1 MHLRASANRRWTGL
15 SRVPDTLLY
24 FAVLVLVALT
34 VSRRRRIGRAALRWL
49 TAGRHAG
56 RLRAARAARR
66 TTGTAA
72 VMAALYGTAVAPE
85 VTLPVLAVLASG
97 GAGYGAYR
105 ARAWQQRRSH
115 HRRWVRP
122 AYMAAQA
129 IAGWS
134 DDEHPSKWLTVAPD
148 RSLVTARLPLG
159 WKGEA
164 SEQARLSQVL
174 ATRLGIESP
183 VIRWQLAG
191 AKPRLELTRSPPPP
205 GRTVFTDALSVLGR
219 AKPDELVWG
228 RGKRGAWVTTSLSGD
243 SPHVGLS
250 MGSGAGKSVTARL
263 LLAQM
268 LHRGAIGLI
277 LDVKM
282 ISHAWAAR
290 LPNVH
295 IARRP
300 AEIHEALVWLG
311 AEVDRRNEVALAGVD
326 EDGNVNADVGP
337 RIIVVAEELNATMA
351 MLRSWWRETR
361 SPSDPVR
368 PPSITALDMAS
379 FTGRQVK
386 CNIVYIGQRL
396 SDKATGGGG
405 DVRENIGVIAFGR
418 WRASTW
424 KMLAPDFTMPP
435 KSLTPGRIHVVS
447 DEVRECQAVLVSPE
461 EAREYALSGTVSP
474 LPAGMPGAPVQ
485 AGATSA
491 AGLSE
496 AGFPAS
502 DPCGATGIRAIA
514 TGPAT
519 GLVSLREAVE
529 ARLLGRMSL
538 AAARTARARDTRFP
552 APSGRDGIT
561 DLYDLQALAEWA
573 SARNS

>member
-1 MHLRASANRRWTGL
+1 M
-15 SRVPDTLLY
+15 PDTLLF
-24 FAVLVLVALT
+24 FAVFALVA
-34 VSRRRRIGRAALRWL
+34 VASSRRARVRRTAVRWL
-49 TAGRHAG
+49 TGASRRADAGGSCRP
-56 RLRAARAARR
+56 RAVRAARR
-66 TTGTAA
+66 TGGAA
-72 VMAALYGTAVAPE
+72 AAAAALYGTAAAPE

-105 ARAWQQRRSH
+105 AREWQQRRSH

-122 AYMAAQA
+122 AYMAARD
-129 IAGWS
+129 IAGWP
-134 DDEHPSKWLTVAPD
+134 EGEQPGKWLTVAPD
-148 RSLVTARLPLG
+148 RSLVTAKLPVG

-164 SEQARLSQVL
+164 SEQARLGQVL
-174 ATRLGIESP
+174 ATRLGIDSP
-183 VIRWQLAG
+183 VVRWQLAG
-191 AKPRLELTRSPPPP
+191 HAPKVELTQSPPPP
-205 GRTVFTDALSVLGR
+205 GRTVLADALPALER

-228 RGKRGAWVTTSLSGD
+228 RGKRGAWVITSLSGD

-300 AEIHEALVWLG
+300 HEIHEALIWLG
-311 AEVDRRNEVALAGVD
+311 AEVDRRNEVALAGAD
-326 EDGNVNADVGP
+326 DDGNVNADVGP
-337 RIIVVAEELNATMA
+337 RIIVIAEELNATMA
-351 MLRSWWRETR
+351 MLRAWWRENR
-361 SPSDPVR
+361 AASDPVR

-405 DVRENIGVIAFGR
+405 DARENIGVIAFGR
-418 WRASTW
+418 WRPSTW
-424 KMLAPDFTMPP
+424 KMLAADHPMPP
-435 KSLTPGRIHVVS
+435 KSLTPGRIQVVS

-461 EAREYALSGTVSP
+461 EAREYALSGAVSP

-485 AGATSA
+485 AGGGPVQ
-491 AGLSE
+491 AGVPSWT
-496 AGFPAS
+496 AGTDLAVSRPGLRIVPGEVVCEVSPGTPAV
-502 DPCGATGIRAIA
+502 T
-514 TGPAT
+514 
-519 GLVSLREAVE
+519 LREAVE
-529 ARLLGRMSL
+529 AGVLRMSL
-538 AAARTARARDTRFP
+538 AAARKARTRDPAFP
-552 APSGRDGIT
+552 GPSGRSGT
-561 DLYDLQALAEWA
+561 AELYDLSDLADYGR
-573 SARNS
+573 ARSS

>member
-1 MHLRASANRRWTGL
+1 M
-15 SRVPDTLLY
+15 PDALL
-24 FAVLVLVALT
+24 FSAVLVLIALT
-34 VSRRRRIGRAALRWL
+34 VSRRDRIARAALRWL
-49 TAGRHAG
+49 TGASRRGGSLRS
-56 RLRAARAARR
+56 RAARGARR
-66 TTGTAA
+66 TGGTTAA
-72 VMAALYGTAVAPE
+72 LAAAYGTMAAPE
-85 VTLPVLAVLASG
+85 VTLPVLAALTAG
-97 GAGYGAYR
+97 GTAYGAYR
-105 ARAWQQRRSH
+105 ARAWQRRRSH

-122 AYMAAQA
+122 AYMAAQD
-129 IAGWS
+129 IARWPE
-134 DDEHPSKWLTVAPD
+134 DEHPARWLTVAPD
-148 RSLVTARLPLG
+148 RSIVTARLPLG

-183 VIRWQLAG
+183 VVRWQLAG
-191 AKPRLELTRSPPPP
+191 HSPRLELTQAPPPP
-205 GRTVFTDALSVLGR
+205 GRTVFADALTVLER
-219 AKPDELVWG
+219 AKGDELVWG

-243 SPHVGLS
+243 SPHIGIS

-300 AEIHEALVWLG
+300 AEIHEALTWLG

-351 MLRSWWRETR
+351 MLRAWWRETR
-361 SPSDPVR
+361 SASDPVR

-379 FTGRQVK
+379 FTGRQVRV
-386 CNIVYIGQRL
+386 NIIYIGQRL

-405 DVRENIGVIAFGR
+405 DARENIGVLAFGR

-424 KMLAPDFTMPP
+424 KMLAPDFAMPP
-435 KSLTPGRIHVVS
+435 KSLTPGRIQVVS
-447 DEVRECQAVLVSPE
+447 DEVRECQAVLVTE
-461 EAREYALSGTVSP
+461 AQAREYALSGTVSP

-485 AGATSA
+485 AGGRPVQAGTLALRSGEDLGFVPGDQGFSVATVSP
-491 AGLSE
+491 GT
-496 AGFPAS
+496 PAV
-502 DPCGATGIRAIA
+502 T
-514 TGPAT
+514 
-519 GLVSLREAVE
+519 LREAVE
-529 ARLLGRMSL
+529 AGVLRMSL
-538 AAARTARARDTRFP
+538 AAARKARTRSASFP
-552 APSGRDGIT
+552 EPVDRDGT
-561 DLYDLQALAEWA
+561 AEMYDLAVLAAWA
-573 SARNS
+573 SERK